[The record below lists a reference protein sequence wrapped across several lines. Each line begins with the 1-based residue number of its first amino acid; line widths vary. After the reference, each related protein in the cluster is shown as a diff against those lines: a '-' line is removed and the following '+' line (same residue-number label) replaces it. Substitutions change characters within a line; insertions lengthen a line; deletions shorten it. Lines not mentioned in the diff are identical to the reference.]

1 MISTRLG
8 REVKRIPI
16 GPYPRGIAVSPK
28 GNAAYVAVMGGN
40 ELIRVDLGNWTTSRV
55 GIGAG
60 PRAAVFHPSDRYIFA
75 TLNAEG
81 RVAKLDL
88 QTGAVRAKVATGSA
102 PRSMDISSD
111 GRSLYVVNYESGT
124 VTKLRTSDMGALQTI
139 DACYHPIGITYDKAT
154 KRVWVA
160 CYTGSI
166 RVYNDW

>member
-1 MISTRLG
+1 
-8 REVKRIPI
+8 
-16 GPYPRGIAVSPK
+16 
-28 GNAAYVAVMGGN
+28 MGGN
-40 ELIRVDLGNWTTSRV
+40 QLVRVDLGELEDLAR
-55 GIGAG
+55 GRRRRPA
-60 PRAAVFHPSDRYIFA
+60 RRVFHPSNRYVFA

-88 QTGAVRAKVATGSA
+88 RTGAVRAKVATGNA
-102 PRSMDISSD
+102 PRNMDISAD

-124 VTKLRTSDMGALQTI
+124 VTELRASDMQPLQTI
-139 DACYHPIGITYDKAT
+139 DACYHPIGITYDRAT